1 MTSPFMI
8 SLDYFFKCQTDM
20 LVNIEKNTFENAFP
34 WLLEPKVMTVSI
46 KNETRKLS
54 LLLYLFLVFL
64 ENTKQ
69 KHIKHYKTFFNR
81 SDIGNV

>member
-20 LVNIEKNTFENAFP
+20 LVNIEKNKFENTFP

-46 KNETRKLS
+46 KNETRKL
-54 LLLYLFLVFL
+54 FIIVFIFGL
-64 ENTKQ
+64 SWK
-69 KHIKHYKTFFNR
+69 YKTKTH
-81 SDIGNV
+81 